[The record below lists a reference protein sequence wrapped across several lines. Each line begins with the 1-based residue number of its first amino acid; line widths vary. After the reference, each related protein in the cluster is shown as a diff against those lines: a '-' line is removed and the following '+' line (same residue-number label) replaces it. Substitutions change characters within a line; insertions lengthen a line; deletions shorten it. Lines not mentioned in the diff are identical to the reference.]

1 MNDQTE
7 LRIRESIA
15 RHIMTVCRLE
25 QVDLSAVLAVVFAEV
40 TSGACAH
47 YGGKQTAAF
56 LRQTAKAIEGASPLA
71 DLALYV
77 AAPMGRA

>member
-1 MNDQTE
+1 MNDKTE

-15 RHIMTVCRLE
+15 RHILAISQRE
-25 QVDLSAVLAVVFAEV
+25 QLDLSSVLGIAFAEV
-40 TSGACAH
+40 TSGACAF

-56 LRQTAKAIEGASPLA
+56 LRQTAKDIEGASPLA
-71 DLALYV
+71 GLALYA